1 MLSLLSGAALLT
13 AVGLFSQLVG
23 FGYRIVLSRL
33 VGAET
38 MGLYQLIMPV
48 YSVLLS
54 LTAVGLTAAVSN
66 LTPQYLAL
74 GNSRGIPQLLGT
86 CLKILFLLMVPI
98 SAVVLLCYDPIS
110 VYWLGDARTQL
121 GLILLL
127 PCVALTGVENLHKH
141 FFYASS
147 LVRPPPVAELL
158 EQLRNGIWQDT
169 DHLPPEL
176 ELANRLNV
184 SRTVVRD
191 ALSELERAGYIER
204 VRGIGTVINRD
215 VVNLARRMDQKF
227 EFTQMIRARGMQ
239 PNSDDLRVSRHTADA
254 DAAQALNISLD
265 TPVYYICRRVLADNT
280 PVLFSTD
287 IVPCSLFGTTR
298 TDGIDF
304 TRPIFNILDEACG
317 IQVSSTITHLRAAMG
332 DPAVRH
338 ALALQR
344 DQALLELSETCYS
357 RLCRPVLRCRTF
369 YTDFFDFALV
379 RKLV

>member
-1 MLSLLSGAALLT
+1 MLLQPLRHTRLLFGIQPHPFFGTAPDGVVQAANP
-13 AVGLFSQLVG
+13 LVLDQ
-23 FGYRIVLSRL
+23 V
-33 VGAET
+33 
-38 MGLYQLIMPV
+38 
-48 YSVLLS
+48 
-54 LTAVGLTAAVSN
+54 
-66 LTPQYLAL
+66 
-74 GNSRGIPQLLGT
+74 
-86 CLKILFLLMVPI
+86 
-98 SAVVLLCYDPIS
+98 
-110 VYWLGDARTQL
+110 TQL
-121 GLILLL
+121 GF
-127 PCVALTGVENLHKH
+127 VQ
-141 FFYASS
+141 
-147 LVRPPPVAELL
+147 LVTEMLAQIRNVLRITE
-158 EQLRNGIWQDT
+158 EQLGI
-169 DHLPPEL
+169 
-176 ELANRLNV
+176 AAV
-184 SRTVVRD
+184 GAGVVARHAFGNEREAATQLRGVIVAVIADIAARQHGAFRPRRAD
-191 ALSELERAGYIER
+191 AFVIRCQFLQR

>member
-1 MLSLLSGAALLT
+1 MEQQPQNTRLRNAGFLTFFFSGICAISSGVVVSLLQEKYGFAYGMTGTLLSLMSIGNLL
-13 AVGLFSQLVG
+13 AG
-23 FGYRIVLSRL
+23 FLTGVLPGVL
-33 VGAET
+33 GFK
-38 MGLYQLIMPV
+38 P
-48 YSVLLS
+48 SVLL
-54 LTAVGLTAAVSN
+54 LTTG
-66 LTPQYLAL
+66 YAL
-74 GNSRGIPQLLGT
+74 GYG
-86 CLKILFLLMVPI
+86 MM
-98 SAVVLLCYDPIS
+98 
-110 VYWLGDARTQL
+110 
-121 GLILLL
+121 GLS
-127 PCVALTGVENLHKH
+127 G
-141 FFYASS
+141 
-147 LVRPPPVAELL
+147 AELL

-332 DPAVRH
+332 DSAVRH